1 MSIPY
6 LSTNIPGNLY
16 ASAAD
21 RVMWMRSEYGIS
33 MSEAKLRVWKDD
45 MLAEIAQADDI
56 HDIKRILRSIVDEGY

>member
-1 MSIPY
+1 
-6 LSTNIPGNLY
+6 
-16 ASAAD
+16 
-21 RVMWMRSEYGIS
+21 